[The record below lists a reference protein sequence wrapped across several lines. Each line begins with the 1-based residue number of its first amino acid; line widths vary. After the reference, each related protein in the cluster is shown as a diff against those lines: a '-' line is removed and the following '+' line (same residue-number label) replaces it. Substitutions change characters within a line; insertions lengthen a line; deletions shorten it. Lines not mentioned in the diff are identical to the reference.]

1 MAGARPSKIV
11 VCGVGLIGGSFA
23 LAVKEY
29 FAARREKSALAGRCD
44 ELHIVGMGRTRA
56 PLEQALQLG
65 VIDEIATDWASAL
78 QGADLVLL
86 GMPVGQME
94 AVLRAMAPHLD
105 AHTLVTDGGST
116 KSDVVAAARAAL
128 GEKIGQF
135 VPGHPIAGAE
145 KSGVAAARADLYVG
159 KRVVLTPLPENAPES
174 VRAVR
179 AAWETC
185 GAKVSELAPEEHDRV
200 FAAVSHLPHLLAF
213 ALVHDLAL
221 RDNADQLFGFAASGF
236 RDFTRIA
243 SSHPEMWRDICIANR
258 NALLKELDAY
268 MAELLRTR
276 VLLAS
281 ADSAGLEAMFATAR
295 TRRDAWLDTLNTQG
309 K

>member
-1 MAGARPSKIV
+1 MTSKVV

-23 LAVKEY
+23 LAI
-29 FAARREKSALAGRCD
+29 KSALASVANERQKVQ
-44 ELHIVGMGRTRA
+44 IVGMGRTRA

-65 VIDEIATDWASAL
+65 VIDAIATDWASAL
-78 QGADLVLL
+78 TGADLVLL
-86 GMPVGQME
+86 GMPVGQM
-94 AVLRAMAPHLD
+94 APVMAAMAPHLE

-116 KSDVVAAARAAL
+116 KADVVAAARAAF
-128 GEKIGQF
+128 GAHFPSKIGQF

-145 KSGVAAARADLYVG
+145 KSGVAAARANLYLD
-159 KRVVLTPLPENAPES
+159 KRVVLTPLPENAPEA

-179 AAWETC
+179 TVWEIC
-185 GAKVSELAPEEHDRV
+185 GAKVSELAPAEHDRV

-213 ALVHDLAL
+213 ALVHDLAT

-243 SSHPEMWRDICIANR
+243 SSHPEMWRDICLANR

-268 MAELLRTR
+268 MMELMKTR

-281 ADSAGLEAMFATAR
+281 ADSAGLEEMFDVAR
-295 TRRDAWLDTLNTQG
+295 TRRDAWLDALENAA
-309 K
+309 